1 MWIQW
6 IFLVSLHFFSVL
18 SIAYVQLILW
28 STKYH
33 NYSQNE
39 CIQSR
44 SVCFFLVQVK
54 WKKERTRRVKYWER
68 KKKNP
73 WWFLY
78 FINGCMV
85 LEFSIQ
91 FFSSA
96 APFLALHLSTHSCS
110 QKLLHRCVFLFSD
123 KKMYC
128 YLLVYCISRL
138 NSIRTQEIVQVTLSF
153 NLIKAQQDYYYY
165 CHYCNHEDLHGT
177 QFFSLCSCWWW
188 SCCIRWLKWKENA
201 LEKECSFFHLPTCRT
216 FSTQFD
222 SSNLSPLQKLKFCV
236 SPAFV
241 DETLWRRKIE
251 VHEMKLD

>member
-1 MWIQW
+1 MHGAW
-6 IFLVSLHFFSVL
+6 IFYTIFFFCCPLSRPPSLYSL
-18 SIAYVQLILW
+18 SLAETSSSL
-28 STKYH
+28 
-33 NYSQNE
+33 
-39 CIQSR
+39 
-44 SVCFFLVQVK
+44 
-54 WKKERTRRVKYWER
+54 RV
-68 KKKNP
+68 
-73 WWFLY
+73 F
-78 FINGCMV
+78 
-85 LEFSIQ
+85 
-91 FFSSA
+91 
-96 APFLALHLSTHSCS
+96 T
-110 QKLLHRCVFLFSD
+110 FSD

-165 CHYCNHEDLHGT
+165 RHYCNHEDLHGT

-241 DETLWRRKIE
+241 DETLWRRKKEKCTKWNLIRLLIW
-251 VHEMKLD
+251 KLYVYIKQTYLVSKKIPLVYRTRTPIRHRLFTSCYKIHLKLNAELCEL